1 MRGGRRRA
9 GSSARSGDTTVGG
22 YQDDKGFRERL
33 TAAAQAKKAALDKF
47 RARPAADDP
56 TVIERQVA
64 RQALSEARDVRTV
77 ARKAAREEE
86 ATQRAATAE
95 REAAE
100 KTARDADEKAGQEAR
115 AAALKAEQKAARDA
129 RYAARKKKR

>member
-1 MRGGRRRA
+1 M
-9 GSSARSGDTTVGG
+9 GG
-22 YQDDKGFRERL
+22 YQDDKGFRDRL

-56 TVIERQVA
+56 AVIEQQAA

-86 ATQRAATAE
+86 AAQRAATAE

-100 KTARDADEKAGQEAR
+100 KVTRDADEKATREAR
-115 AAALKAEQKAARDA
+115 EASLKAEQKAARDA